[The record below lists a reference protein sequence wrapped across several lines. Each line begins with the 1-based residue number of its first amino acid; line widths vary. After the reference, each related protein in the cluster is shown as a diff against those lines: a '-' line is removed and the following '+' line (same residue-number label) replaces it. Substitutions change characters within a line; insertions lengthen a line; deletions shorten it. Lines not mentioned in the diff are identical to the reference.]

1 MLKVVDWYE
10 KPTQV
15 IFIPVGECPCVGIAY
30 RDEIICL
37 CCGGVYDLNECLI
50 AHEYEWISL
59 HEECVG
65 DDEHFD
71 EIYSEWN
78 ELDSNQLY
86 EKYEYERYKC
96 EAKL

>member
-1 MLKVVDWYE
+1 MLEVVDWYE

-15 IFIPVGECPCVGIAY
+15 IFIPEGECPCVGIAY
-30 RDEIICL
+30 RDEVICL
-37 CCGGVYDLNECLI
+37 CCGGIFDLNECLI
-50 AHEYEWISL
+50 AYEYEWISL
-59 HEECVG
+59 YEECVG
-65 DDEHFD
+65 GDKYFD

-78 ELDSNQLY
+78 ELNSKQLY